1 LAIKTW
7 ELDPN
12 FKHEIAAMPGGE
24 NIMKCFQCSTCT
36 VGCPISELVS
46 AYNPRKTIQMSLL
59 GMKKEVLESE
69 EIWLCAVCQT
79 CSERCP
85 QDVKISDLMGA
96 IRRIAEKEAYEG
108 NIELKA
114 VRPAFEEAFMHQLE
128 KYGRLYEIG
137 LSMEYYKKARGGLVS
152 GMMAMQKDYQK
163 LGVRLFLKGKMG
175 PKSMLPPKIK
185 GTKEVKKIF
194 EEMGD

>member
-12 FKHEIAAMPGGE
+12 FRYEIASMPGGE

-46 AYNPRKTIQMSLL
+46 TYNPRKIIQMSLL
-59 GMKKEVLESE
+59 GMRNEVLESE

-96 IRRIAEKEAYEG
+96 IRRIAEKEAHKG
-108 NIELKA
+108 NIKLKA
-114 VRPAFEEAFMHQLE
+114 VRPIFEEAFMHQLE
-128 KYGRLYEIG
+128 KYGRLYEMG
-137 LSMEYYKKARGGLVS
+137 LSMEYYKKAHGGLIS
-152 GMMAMQKDYQK
+152 GMLAMQKDYQK
-163 LGVRLFLKGKMG
+163 LGMRLFKKGKMG

-185 GTKEVKKIF
+185 GTKEIKKIF
-194 EEMGD
+194 KELGD